1 MSDQEEQVDM
11 DSVALFDYL
20 KQEIPVDD
28 LKNYASPRRIRS
40 IDFVKGLAIV
50 MILMAHTADAW
61 LDSQWIYL
69 YGLMFALLDFLGP
82 SLFVFLSA
90 LSVIFSVKRKQGV
103 VPDRVIRNGIV
114 TRGIVIMVIGILFNI
129 PTVILR
135 SRLDYIWNWN
145 ILVFIGFSQI
155 ISLYALKLGK
165 ATRGIIG
172 TFIIFTSDTIRQY
185 LYTQKE
191 AGNMFISIIHYIV
204 VSPAP
209 MTPLIP
215 FLSICFISTIFGEY
229 LYAAMIDGTKQAYTV
244 LFRIFLFW
252 GVCLIGLGMIYPFIL
267 GTPLHNYTPFMY
279 EEYTFLDLLRIANGQ
294 TYANFIITPTPIPGM
309 PDFLIRGRSSNM
321 CYNLGWALFLI
332 SIFFYFIDIK
342 EKDNNFIRMLV
353 YYGKV
358 SLSLFLIHWAFI
370 SLFIGY
376 LNIWFFVFIWLGFT
390 GLMGFLMYIW
400 IEFANG
406 VGSPEWI
413 MVQIS
418 RVGQKTTHAVKKE
431 THIIVEKIKKEHGD
445 KS

>member
-1 MSDQEEQVDM
+1 MSVQEEQVDM

-28 LKNYASPRRIRS
+28 LKNYASPKRIRS

-50 MILMAHTADAW
+50 MILMAHTSSAW

-69 YGLMFALLDFLGP
+69 YGMMYALLDFLGP

-103 VPDRVIRNGIV
+103 VPDKVIRNGIV
-114 TRGIVIMVIGILFNI
+114 TRGIVIMVIGILFNL
-129 PTVILR
+129 PTVFLFNKP
-135 SRLDYIWNWN
+135 DWIWNWN

-155 ISLYALKLGK
+155 VSLYALKLGK

-172 TFIIFTSDTIRQY
+172 TFIIFTSDAIRQY
-185 LYTQKE
+185 LFDGKV
-191 AGNMFISIIHYIV
+191 AGNTFLSIIHYIV

-252 GVCLIGLGMIYPFIL
+252 GICLIGLGMIYPFIL
-267 GTPLHNYTPFMY
+267 GTPLQTTATLSAVDYP
-279 EEYTFLDLLRIANGQ
+279 FLDLLRLANSQ
-294 TYANFIITPTPIPGM
+294 TFTSFKFPGM

-321 CYNLGWALFLI
+321 CYNLGWALLI
-332 SIFFYFIDIK
+332 IAIFFYYIDIK
-342 EKDNNFIRMLV
+342 DKDNSFIRMLV

-358 SLSLFLIHWAFI
+358 SLSLFLVHWAFI
-370 SLFIGY
+370 SLFVGY
-376 LNIWFFVFIWLGFT
+376 FNILFFIFIWLGFT

-418 RVGQKTTHAVKKE
+418 RIGQKTTHAVKKE
-431 THIIVEKIKKEHGD
+431 THLIVEKIKKEHED

>member
-1 MSDQEEQVDM
+1 MSVQEEQVDM

-28 LKNYASPRRIRS
+28 LKNYASPKRIRS

-50 MILMAHTADAW
+50 MILMAHTSSAW

-69 YGLMFALLDFLGP
+69 YGMMYALLDFLGP

-103 VPDRVIRNGIV
+103 VPDKVIRNGIV
-114 TRGIVIMVIGILFNI
+114 TRGIVIMVIGILFNL
-129 PTVILR
+129 PTVFLFNKP
-135 SRLDYIWNWN
+135 DWIWNWN

-155 ISLYALKLGK
+155 VSLYALKLGK

-172 TFIIFTSDTIRQY
+172 TFIIFTSDAIRQY
-185 LYTQKE
+185 LFDGKV
-191 AGNMFISIIHYIV
+191 AGNTFLSIIHYIV

-252 GVCLIGLGMIYPFIL
+252 GICLIGLGMIYPFIL
-267 GTPLHNYTPFMY
+267 GTPLQTTATLSAVDYP
-279 EEYTFLDLLRIANGQ
+279 FLDLLRLANSQ
-294 TYANFIITPTPIPGM
+294 TFTSFKFPGM

-321 CYNLGWALFLI
+321 CYNLGWALLI
-332 SIFFYFIDIK
+332 IAIFFYYIDIK
-342 EKDNNFIRMLV
+342 EKDNSFIRMLV

-358 SLSLFLIHWAFI
+358 SLSLFLVHWAFI
-370 SLFIGY
+370 SLFVGY
-376 LNIWFFVFIWLGFT
+376 FNILFFIFIWLGFT

-418 RVGQKTTHAVKKE
+418 RIGQKTTHAVKKE
-431 THIIVEKIKKEHGD
+431 THLIVEKIKKEHED